1 MVMEDTSSNAEGYRR
16 GWMSGSGLP
25 PEIWKKITMPSCPL
39 LLTSTDVPRPATVR
53 SARCWCWV
61 MIVEV
66 EGAEG
71 LEIRGSSEGADR
83 AQN

>member
-1 MVMEDTSSNAEGYRR
+1 MEDASSNAEGYRR

-25 PEIWKKITMPSCPL
+25 PEIWKKIAMPSCPL
-39 LLTSTDVPRPATVR
+39 LLTSTDVPRPAAAR
-53 SARCWCWV
+53 SARCWCWL